1 VFNEQELFFLG
12 KVISEHIST
21 AEQDL
26 TGDVEGKERELL
38 EKKLVIA
45 SSIRRKL
52 ENLKNS
58 IKPAPKKSISILV
71 IDDAEYVLEMHKEF
85 LLAIGFKNVDTA
97 KNGDIGLQK
106 LTLAADKKQAYD
118 LVVCD
123 WEMPVM
129 SGFDLLE
136 RVRADKKLCAV
147 PFYLVTGRENKAD
160 IIKAISMGVTGYI
173 IKPINPAIL
182 KEKLKEYITN

>member
-1 VFNEQELFFLG
+1 MFNEQELFFLG